1 MTIYEKLQAISSEL
15 FVPKNNRNDFGK
27 FNYRSCEDILSTVK
41 PLLTRYKCALT
52 LDNNVLSAGD
62 RIYIQAT
69 ATLFDLESDKRI
81 STSAQAREEES
92 KKGMDSSQVTGA
104 ASSYARKYAL
114 AGLFCID
121 NEKDSDATNVGDE
134 SGQPTT
140 RNVAS
145 VARDIGQILNVNSK
159 PVTGAQ
165 IAHIRN
171 LMHQKNISLEQICE
185 RFKVK
190 KLEEL
195 SYDAADSCIRSLN
208 NTK

>member
-27 FNYRSCEDILSTVK
+27 FNYRSCEDILATVK
-41 PLLTRYKCALT
+41 PLLTKYKCALT
-52 LDNNVLSAGD
+52 LDNNVFIAGD

-121 NEKDSDATNVGDE
+121 N
-134 SGQPTT
+134 
-140 RNVAS
+140 
-145 VARDIGQILNVNSK
+145 
-159 PVTGAQ
+159 
-165 IAHIRN
+165 
-171 LMHQKNISLEQICE
+171 
-185 RFKVK
+185 
-190 KLEEL
+190 
-195 SYDAADSCIRSLN
+195 
-208 NTK
+208 

>member
-1 MTIYEKLQAISSEL
+1 MTIYEKLQSISSEL

-41 PLLTRYKCALT
+41 PLLTKYNCALI

-81 STSAQAREEES
+81 STTAQAREEES
-92 KKGMDSSQVTGA
+92 NKGMDSSQVTGA

-145 VARDIGQILNVNSK
+145 MARDIGQSLNVNSK

-165 IAHIRN
+165 IANIRT

-185 RFKVK
+185 RFKVN

-195 SYDAADSCIRSLN
+195 NYDEANSCIKSLN